1 MRAAAL
7 TRYLALAHGLWSA
20 ASMDLLRAW
29 TRRKSDDSESKHAG
43 PARKRKGTRALL
55 VGMFGRPP
63 GLLHRGQRFWPPRPL
78 CLSDVMHSRLLGS
91 FSSQRP
97 ANKLAK
103 KVDGRDWQ
111 RDTGAGDRAG
121 GEAGGQKPD
130 GVGQCVPRLG
140 HLIWK
145 RQGARSVTRRWKRN
159 QRRGKR
165 GRRFRTL
172 SHNNILRSP
181 PK

>member
-20 ASMDLLRAW
+20 AFMDLLRAW
-29 TRRKSDDSESKHAG
+29 TRRKSDDSESKHAR

-63 GLLHRGQRFWPPRPL
+63 GLLHRGQRFWPSRPL
-78 CLSDVMHSRLLGS
+78 SLMHSRLLGS
-91 FSSQRP
+91 FSSSQISRLP
-97 ANKLAK
+97 RTKE
-103 KVDGRDWQ
+103 VDGRDWQ

-130 GVGQCVPRLG
+130 GVERCVPRLG

>member
-20 ASMDLLRAW
+20 AFMDLLRAW
-29 TRRKSDDSESKHAG
+29 TRRKSDDSESKHAR

-63 GLLHRGQRFWPPRPL
+63 GLLHRGQRFWPSRPL

-97 ANKLAK
+97 ANKES
-103 KVDGRDWQ
+103 G
-111 RDTGAGDRAG
+111 
-121 GEAGGQKPD
+121 
-130 GVGQCVPRLG
+130 
-140 HLIWK
+140 
-145 RQGARSVTRRWKRN
+145 RQGLADGYRRRRQSGRRSRRAEARWCGEVCASAGPLDLETARSSECHEEVETESKERKE
-159 QRRGKR
+159 GE
-165 GRRFRTL
+165 TL
-172 SHNNILRSP
+172 PHVEP
-181 PK
+181 

>member
-1 MRAAAL
+1 M
-7 TRYLALAHGLWSA
+7 AHGLWSA

-29 TRRKSDDSESKHAG
+29 TRRKIDDSESKHAR
-43 PARKRKGTRALL
+43 PARKRKGTGALL

-63 GLLHRGQRFWPPRPL
+63 GLLHRRQRFWPSRPL
-78 CLSDVMHSRLLGS
+78 SFMHSRAAWQ
-91 FSSQRP
+91 FFFASQQGPRT
-97 ANKLAK
+97 KE
-103 KVDGRDWQ
+103 VDGRDWQ

-121 GEAGGQKPD
+121 GETGGQKPD

-145 RQGARSVTRRWKRN
+145 RTRDTLPPSPPLSYHRQN
-159 QRRGKR
+159 TALS
-165 GRRFRTL
+165 FRTL
-172 SHNNILRSP
+172 SHKNILRSP